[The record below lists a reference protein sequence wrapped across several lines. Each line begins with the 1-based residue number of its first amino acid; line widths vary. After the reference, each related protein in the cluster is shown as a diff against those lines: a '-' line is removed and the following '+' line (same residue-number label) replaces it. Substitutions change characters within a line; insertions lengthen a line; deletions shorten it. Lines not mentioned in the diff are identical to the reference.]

1 MMASSRCRDSRA
13 ERMHSQGGHSVMLAF
28 FCGLGALGAW
38 IKHSRAT
45 AATEEARSRN
55 HARSNSAGSD
65 DDDNDTP
72 VPPASAESA
81 SALTLPPS
89 IHLVERALRTHLR
102 YFSPVNIALCALI
115 AALALWLGDKEPGV
129 LAAVGLVVAAASA
142 RTVSSALTTAS
153 PKSLK

>member
-1 MMASSRCRDSRA
+1 
-13 ERMHSQGGHSVMLAF
+13 MHSQGGHSVMLAF

-45 AATEEARSRN
+45 AATDEASSRNRARS
-55 HARSNSAGSD
+55 SSAGSD
-65 DDDNDTP
+65 DEDNDTP
-72 VPPASAESA
+72 APPAPPAESA
-81 SALTLPPS
+81 SAPTLPPS

-142 RTVSSALTTAS
+142 RTVSNALTLVS
-153 PKSLK
+153 LKSLK

>member
-1 MMASSRCRDSRA
+1 
-13 ERMHSQGGHSVMLAF
+13 MLAF

-45 AATEEARSRN
+45 AATDEASSRN
-55 HARSNSAGSD
+55 HGRSSSAGSD
-65 DDDNDTP
+65 DEDDDTP
-72 VPPASAESA
+72 APPAAPAESA

-115 AALALWLGDKEPGV
+115 AALALWLGDKEPGM

-142 RTVSSALTTAS
+142 RTVSSALS
-153 PKSLK
+153 VVSQKSLK

>member
-1 MMASSRCRDSRA
+1 
-13 ERMHSQGGHSVMLAF
+13 MLAV

-45 AATEEARSRN
+45 SATDEASSRN
-55 HARSNSAGSD
+55 HARSSTSTAGSD
-65 DDDNDTP
+65 DDEDNDATLP
-72 VPPASAESA
+72 AESA
-81 SALTLPPS
+81 SASVTPPPS

-115 AALALWLGDKEPGV
+115 VALALWLRDKESGV
-129 LAAVGLVVAAASA
+129 LATIGLVVAATSA
-142 RTVSSALTTAS
+142 RTVSNALTAATPS

>member
-1 MMASSRCRDSRA
+1 
-13 ERMHSQGGHSVMLAF
+13 MHSQGGHSVMLAF

-45 AATEEARSRN
+45 AATDEAGSRN
-55 HARSNSAGSD
+55 HGRSSSAGSD
-65 DDDNDTP
+65 DEDNDTP
-72 VPPASAESA
+72 APPAAPAEFA
-81 SALTLPPS
+81 SAPTLPPS

-142 RTVSSALTTAS
+142 QTASSALSLVS
-153 PKSLK
+153 PKCLK